1 MPKGF
6 TGIRLL
12 LVFVAVNTILFG
24 MLLTSMTSAHPWLG
38 YVLPGRFETGVNA
51 SGYWVFFSLVLL
63 VNVALLSFYTLSCH
77 SLVSAAT
84 TGAETSRLLARN

>member
-12 LVFVAVNTILFG
+12 LVFVAVNTILFA

-38 YVLPGRFETGVNA
+38 
-51 SGYWVFFSLVLL
+51 
-63 VNVALLSFYTLSCH
+63 
-77 SLVSAAT
+77 
-84 TGAETSRLLARN
+84 